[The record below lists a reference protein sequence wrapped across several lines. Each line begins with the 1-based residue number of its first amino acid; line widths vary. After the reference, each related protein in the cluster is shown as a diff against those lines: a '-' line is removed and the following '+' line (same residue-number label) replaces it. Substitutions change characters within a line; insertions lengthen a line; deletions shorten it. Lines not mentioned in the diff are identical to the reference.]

1 MNDYL
6 SNLITEQINQE
17 TKNIDECSTE
27 QILNMINRE
36 DSKVP
41 DAVRKEIPRITKAVD
56 IIYESLCNG
65 GRMIYLGAGTSG
77 RLGVLDA
84 SECPPTYGTD
94 PELIQG
100 YIAGG
105 DSALRTA
112 VEGSEDSEE
121 EGRKQVRECRV
132 TQKDVIIGITASG
145 SAPYVCGALKQA
157 REYGAITIGVVNN
170 DNAKLNKLC
179 DICIAVV
186 VGPEVVIGSTRMKAG
201 TAQKMVLNML
211 TTAAMI
217 KFGKVYGN
225 MMVDLK
231 TSNNKLNERA
241 IRIIRTVTGVSE
253 DIAVKYLDEADKNT
267 KLAIMMILSEESCEN
282 SKKILDNNQ
291 GHLKRALRQAGNIN
305 QM

>member
-6 SNLITEQINQE
+6 SNLITEQVNQE
-17 TKNIDECSTE
+17 TENIDECTTE
-27 QILNMINRE
+27 QILNLINRE

-41 DAVRKEIPRITKAVD
+41 DAVRKEIPNITKAVD
-56 IIYESLCNG
+56 IIYESLSSG

-105 DSALRTA
+105 DGALRTA

-121 EGRKQVRECRV
+121 EGRKQVKECSV
-132 TQKDVIIGITASG
+132 TKKDVIIGITASG

-157 REYGAITIGVVNN
+157 REYGATTIGVVNN
-170 DNAKLNKLC
+170 DNTKLNKLC
-179 DICIAVV
+179 DICIEVV

-201 TAQKMVLNML
+201 TAQKLVLNML

-217 KFGKVYGN
+217 KLGKVYGN

-231 TSNNKLNERA
+231 ASNNKLNERS
-241 IRIIRTVTGVSE
+241 IRIIRKVTGVNEES
-253 DIAVKYLDEADKNT
+253 ALKYLEEADKNT
-267 KLAIMMILSEESCEN
+267 KLAIMMILSGESCEN
-282 SKKILDNNQ
+282 SKRILEKNQ
-291 GHLKRALRQAGNIN
+291 GYLKRALKASDIN
-305 QM
+305 LN

>member
-6 SNLITEQINQE
+6 SNLITEQVNQE
-17 TKNIDECSTE
+17 TENIDECTTE
-27 QILNMINRE
+27 QILNLINRE

-41 DAVRKEIPRITKAVD
+41 DAVRKEIPNITKAVD
-56 IIYESLCNG
+56 IIYESLSNG

-105 DSALRTA
+105 DGALRTA

-121 EGRKQVRECRV
+121 EGRKQVKECRV
-132 TQKDVIIGITASG
+132 TDKDVIIGITASG

-157 REYGAITIGVVNN
+157 REFGATTIGVVNN
-170 DNAKLNKLC
+170 DNTKLNKLC
-179 DICIAVV
+179 DICIEVV

-201 TAQKMVLNML
+201 TAQKLVLNML

-217 KFGKVYGN
+217 KLGKVYGN

-231 TSNNKLNERA
+231 ASNNKLNERS
-241 IRIIRTVTGVSE
+241 IRIIRKVTGVSE
-253 DIAVKYLDEADKNT
+253 ESAVKYLEEADKNT
-267 KLAIMMILSEESCEN
+267 KLAIMMILSGESCEN
-282 SKKILDNNQ
+282 SKKILDKNQ
-291 GHLKRALRQAGNIN
+291 GYLKRALKAGNIN
-305 QM
+305 LK

>member
-6 SNLITEQINQE
+6 SNLITEQVNQE
-17 TKNIDECSTE
+17 TRNIDECTTE
-27 QILNMINRE
+27 QILNLINTE

-41 DAVRKEIPRITKAVD
+41 DAVRKEIPSITKAVD
-56 IIYESLCNG
+56 IIYESLSNG

-94 PELIQG
+94 PEMIQG

-112 VEGSEDSEE
+112 VEGYEDSEE

-132 TQKDVIIGITASG
+132 TNKDVIIGITASG
-145 SAPYVCGALKQA
+145 GAPYVCGALKQA
-157 REYGAITIGVVNN
+157 REDGAATVGIVNN
-170 DNAKLNKLC
+170 HDTILKQLC

-186 VGPEVVIGSTRMKAG
+186 VGPEVIIGSTRMKAG
-201 TAQKMVLNML
+201 TAQKLVLNML
-211 TTAAMI
+211 TTTVMI
-217 KFGKVYGN
+217 KLGKVYGN

-231 TSNNKLNERA
+231 ASNNKLNERA
-241 IRIIRTVTGVSE
+241 VRIIRKVTGTSE
-253 DIAVKYLDEADKNT
+253 ETAVKYLNEADKNT
-267 KLAIMMILSEESCEN
+267 KLAIMMILSGKSSED
-282 SKKILDNNQ
+282 SKRILDSNQ
-291 GHLKRALRQAGNIN
+291 GYLKRALRQAGNVN
-305 QM
+305 KM

>member
-1 MNDYL
+1 MNDYF
-6 SNLITEQINQE
+6 SNLITEQVNQE
-17 TKNIDECSTE
+17 TKNIDECTTE
-27 QILNMINRE
+27 QILNLINQE

-41 DAVRKEIPRITKAVD
+41 DAIRKEIPSITKAVD
-56 IIYESLCNG
+56 IIYESLSNG

-105 DSALRTA
+105 DIALRTA

-121 EGRKQVRECRV
+121 EGRMQVRECRV
-132 TQKDVIIGITASG
+132 TKKDVVIGITASG
-145 SAPYVCGALKQA
+145 SAPYVCGALRQA
-157 REYGAITIGVVNN
+157 REYGAATVGVVNN
-170 DNAKLNKLC
+170 NNTKLRQLC

-201 TAQKMVLNML
+201 TAQKLVLNML
-211 TTAAMI
+211 TTAVMI
-217 KFGKVYGN
+217 KLGKVYGN

-231 TSNNKLNERA
+231 ASNNKLNERA
-241 IRIIRTVTGVSE
+241 VRIIRKVTGISE
-253 DIAVKYLDEADKNT
+253 ETAVKYLIEADKNT
-267 KLAIMMILSEESCEN
+267 KLAIMMILSGKSAEDSRR
-282 SKKILDNNQ
+282 ILDSNQ
-291 GHLKRALRQAGNIN
+291 GYLKRALRQS
-305 QM
+305 